1 MLMSEKLRNQAKF
14 PFTEVILATSLKS
27 GKTKLET
34 RERRYPQSSGEFEE
48 QNTVSSWWQ
57 EEARLAYL
65 TALKAWGI
73 SRSNYVEEEAG
84 GYAEFL
90 FSNELDVERT
100 QANFRKKIIN
110 AKKAKITTLEIV
122 RKVKNEIQILKNRHV
137 PEGGI
142 AQMYN
147 RVLVDLLQEVYPK
160 LGKRQKA
167 ELSAFLQYQKVLPD
181 II

>member
-57 EEARLAYL
+57 EEA
-65 TALKAWGI
+65 
-73 SRSNYVEEEAG
+73 G

-110 AKKAKITTLEIV
+110 AKKAKITPLEIV